1 MGVSST
7 ETYGSPRLEVIAV
20 TPRGYCHGVVT
31 AMNMAKQLAERDSGP
46 KYMLGYLVHN
56 EHMTAELEEMG
67 VELIDSDD
75 RLAGLELI
83 DEGTV
88 ILTAHGV
95 SPTVREKLSAR
106 GLKSVDTTCSDVQV
120 THDLVIDLADR
131 GFEVIYIGKRGHPET
146 VGVLGEVP
154 GKVHFVENSH
164 DVEQLDLES
173 DRIAVTTQTTIS
185 VWDTAETIRSIKR
198 KYPDAEIHND
208 ICRATQD
215 RQEAV
220 VEAAADVE
228 LVVVVGSERSSN
240 SKRLVEVV
248 TERVGKPAYLV
259 DSVADLR
266 PEWFD
271 GIKRVAVTSGA
282 STPSRLTRE
291 VIKTLKHYPNPV

>member
-1 MGVSST
+1 
-7 ETYGSPRLEVIAV
+7 
-20 TPRGYCHGVVT
+20 
-31 AMNMAKQLAERDSGP
+31 MNMAKQLAERDSGP

-95 SPTVREKLSAR
+95 SPTVRERLSAR

>member
-1 MGVSST
+1 
-7 ETYGSPRLEVIAV
+7 
-20 TPRGYCHGVVT
+20 
-31 AMNMAKQLAERDSGP
+31 MNMARQLARRDTGP

-56 EHMTAELEEMG
+56 EHMTDELEELG

-75 RLAGLELI
+75 RLAGLERI

-95 SPTVREKLSAR
+95 SPAVREKLSAR
-106 GLKSVDTTCSDVQV
+106 GLKSLDTTCSDVQV
-120 THDLVIDLADR
+120 THDLVIDLAER
-131 GFEVIYIGKRGHPET
+131 GFDVIYIGKRGHPET
-146 VGVLGEVP
+146 VGVLGEAP
-154 GKVHFVENSH
+154 GKVHFVEDSR
-164 DVEQLDLES
+164 DVEQLKLES

-185 VWDTAETIRSIKR
+185 VWDTAETIRSIRKR
-198 KYPDAEIHND
+198 YPHAEIHND

-220 VEAAADVE
+220 VEAATKVDMVI
-228 LVVVVGSERSSN
+228 VVGSERSSN

-266 PEWFD
+266 AEWLE
-271 GIKRVAVTSGA
+271 GVEKVAVTSGA

-291 VIKTLKHYPNPV
+291 VIKTLKHYPNPI

>member
-1 MGVSST
+1 
-7 ETYGSPRLEVIAV
+7 
-20 TPRGYCHGVVT
+20 
-31 AMNMAKQLAERDSGP
+31 MNMAKQLAERDSGP

-95 SPTVREKLSAR
+95 SPMVRERLSAR